1 MKFKNRQTAGQ
12 ELADKL
18 ESYTEKDIV
27 VLGLA
32 RGGLPVA
39 YEVAQKLKVPL
50 DVILVQKLGVP
61 GQEELALGAIASGG
75 VRILNNQLVRSMD
88 IASEEIDKIE
98 KREKQELERREKAYR
113 DGEEKISLQD
123 KIVILVDDGLA
134 TGASMR
140 AAVEAVKDQQPKK
153 TIVAVPVSAAD
164 TCTEFE
170 GLADEVICLTT
181 PANFGG
187 VGAWYQ
193 DFPQV
198 DDDQVRQLLKS
209 AKRS

>member
-18 ESYTEKDIV
+18 ESYTEKDVV

-39 YEVAQKLKVPL
+39 YEVAQKLNAPL

-75 VRILNNQLVRSMD
+75 IRILNNQLVRSMD
-88 IASEEIDKIE
+88 IDSEEIDKIE
-98 KREKQELERREKAYR
+98 KREKKELERREKAYR

-134 TGASMR
+134 TGASMH
-140 AAVEAVKDQQPKK
+140 AAVAAVKDQQPRK

-164 TCTEFE
+164 TCTEFK
-170 GLADEVICLTT
+170 GQVDDVICLTT

-198 DDDQVRQLLKS
+198 NDDQVRQLLNS
-209 AKRS
+209 TGQT

>member
-18 ESYTEKDIV
+18 VSYTEKDVV

-39 YEVAQKLKVPL
+39 YEVAQKLNAPL
-50 DVILVQKLGVP
+50 DVILVQKLSVP
-61 GQEELALGAIASGG
+61 GQEELALGAIASNGIR
-75 VRILNNQLVRSMD
+75 VLNQQLVRSLD
-88 IASEEIDKIE
+88 ITSDEIDKIE
-98 KREKQELERREKAYR
+98 RREKQELERREQAYR
-113 DGEEKISLQD
+113 GGDEKINLQD

-140 AAVEAVKDQQPKK
+140 AAVEAVKDQMPKK

-164 TCTEFE
+164 TCADFK
-170 GLADEVICLTT
+170 GRADEVVCLTT
-181 PANFGG
+181 PADFGG

-198 DDDQVRQLLKS
+198 NDDQVRQLLKS
-209 AKRS
+209 AKQF